1 MSDEILWS
9 KLKQG
14 DAKALREI
22 YDLHICDLENYC
34 KKFTK
39 DIELIEDV
47 LHDMFVNIWQK
58 RDTIGH
64 TDSIMSYLCVS
75 IRRDLIKR
83 INKSA
88 LIISLENTEKLD
100 TNFSISAEDI
110 LIQEEN
116 SKIDKIKLEKA
127 FEHLSHRQREA
138 IYLKYYNEMS
148 YEEICTVMDINYQ
161 SVRNLISKGILLL
174 REKMIM
180 VNVLVFIQILQLMY
194 F

>member
-64 TDSIMSYLCVS
+64 TDSIMSYLCVAL
-75 IRRDLIKR
+75 RRDLIKR

>member
-9 KLKQG
+9 KMKQG
-14 DAKALREI
+14 DPKALKEI
-22 YDLHICDLENYC
+22 YDLHIHELENYC

-39 DIELIEDV
+39 DVELIEDA
-47 LHDMFVNIWQK
+47 LHDMFVQIWQK

-75 IRRDLIKR
+75 LRRDLIKR
-83 INKSA
+83 VNKATLTTS
-88 LIISLENTEKLD
+88 IENTEKMD
-100 TNFSISAEDI
+100 INFSISAEDI
-110 LIQEEN
+110 MIHEEN
-116 SKIDKIKLEKA
+116 KEDDKAKLQKA

-174 REKMIM
+174 REKIVSVLLIIF
-180 VNVLVFIQILQLMY
+180 VNLY